1 MRAMVMGV
9 TSCPEVIACLCT
21 SCCSRLLIKVLA
33 RVTISQFI
41 THIVLYY
48 TIIPDHMATPSF

>member
-21 SCCSRLLIKVLA
+21 SCWSRLTIIKVLE
-33 RVTISQFI
+33 
-41 THIVLYY
+41 VLLKYYY
-48 TIIPDHMATPSF
+48 T